1 MLLRNVLI
9 FHAAALGD
17 FVLTWPLGLAL
28 GRLYPQSRVMYI
40 SQKQK
45 GLLAEKVLNLESC
58 DMELGWHHLFGDA
71 DRLPDDCRRKLA
83 GAHSIFSFAA
93 TPDETWQ
100 QNVRHFAAEADIV
113 SIAPRPPADSSVHAT
128 MSLLESLSQRPVIQ
142 GVVRQILAA
151 IFDQGISRLRGS
163 AQSDSGP
170 AEILI
175 HPGSGSREKCWPL
188 DRFVELAE
196 QLRSAGRRCRFIFGE
211 AEQERW
217 SASEIRKIES
227 IAPAAYL
234 KTYVDLARELS
245 RADLYIGNDSG
256 PSHLAGILGLRA
268 IVLFGPTNPAVW
280 HPLGPRVTV
289 LRKAN
294 LTDLNVDDVYSACRK
309 QIESKRGEPQ
319 RRKDAQIDSA
329 AEISATL
336 R

>member
-45 GLLAEKVLNLESC
+45 GLLAEKILNLESC
-58 DMELGWHHLFGDA
+58 DMEMGWHHLFGDA

-93 TPDETWQ
+93 TPDETWM
-100 QNVRHFAAEADIV
+100 QNVQHFATGADIV
-113 SIAPRPPADSSVHAT
+113 SIAPRPPADSTVHAT
-128 MSLLESLSQRPVIQ
+128 MSLMESLSERPVVQ

-151 IFDQGISRLRGS
+151 IFDQGVGRLRQADHS
-163 AQSDSGP
+163 EPGP
-170 AEILI
+170 AEVLI

-196 QLRSAGRRCRFIFGE
+196 QFRKDGRRCRFIFGE

-217 SASEIRKIES
+217 SPADIRKIES
-227 IAPAAYL
+227 IAPAAFL

-256 PSHLAGILGLRA
+256 PSHLAGILGIRS
-268 IVLFGPTNPAVW
+268 IVLFGPTNPTVW

-289 LRKAN
+289 LRKPN
-294 LTDLNVDDVYSACRK
+294 LIDLNVDEVYSACRS
-309 QIESKRGEPQ
+309 QIESKRIEPPKRQ
-319 RRKDAQIDSA
+319 GAKVESRQEMPAGLS
-329 AEISATL
+329 
-336 R
+336 